1 LQQSVAFFNLGGES
15 ASAKRGKAEAKG
27 GSERRAVSSPMRATA
42 KAVAAPARANGT
54 NGNFRPY

>member
-1 LQQSVAFFNLGGES
+1 MAFFNLGGES

-42 KAVAAPARANGT
+42 KVVAAPARANGT